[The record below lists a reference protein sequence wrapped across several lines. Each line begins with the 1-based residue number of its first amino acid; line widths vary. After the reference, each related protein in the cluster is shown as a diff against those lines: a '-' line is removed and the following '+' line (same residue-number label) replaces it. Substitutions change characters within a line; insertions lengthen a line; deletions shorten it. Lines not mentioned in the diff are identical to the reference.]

1 MEEDDRMGQEQEAAF
16 KVTIVHVGGVQKSY
30 VATVTP
36 SYVLVHPPMDTP
48 HAFGLES
55 GKCRTLRE
63 WSVER
68 ESLRRA
74 RAWSAIKYRV
84 PGRARYVTGVRDV

>member
-1 MEEDDRMGQEQEAAF
+1 M
-16 KVTIVHVGGVQKSY
+16 TIVHAGGSRKSY
-30 VATVTP
+30 VATVTQ
-36 SYVLVHPPMDTP
+36 SCVFVYPPMDTP

-55 GKCRTLRE
+55 GKSRTLRE
-63 WSVER
+63 WSVDP
-68 ESLRRA
+68 ESLRKA

>member
-1 MEEDDRMGQEQEAAF
+1 MGQEQEAAF
-16 KVTIVHVGGVQKSY
+16 KVTIVHAGGSRKSY
-30 VATVTP
+30 VATVTQ
-36 SYVLVHPPMDTP
+36 SCVFVYPPMDTP

-55 GKCRTLRE
+55 GKSRTLRE
-63 WSVER
+63 WSVDP